1 MRNLSRAVPFLL
13 LILLISPAEAAGV
26 SINEIAWTGTLSSYN
41 DEWIELYNST
51 EQEISLEGWIL
62 KTADDGIKINLL
74 GKISQNGFYL
84 LERTGDETVPEIAA
98 DQIYAGALGNTG
110 ERLEL
115 SDGSGEVIDS
125 VECQSGWAAGDNSTK
140 QTMEKIGINEWQT
153 SKEVGG
159 TPRSQNS
166 TINDNILD
174 VEKIT
179 ESNIES
185 YPQGVIFS
193 EILPSAIGQDEENEW
208 IEILNQNN
216 SDVELAG
223 WMVEDVTG
231 RIKRYIFPNNTIIG
245 PGEYLIISRLATKIT
260 LNNAGDGLRLFW
272 PNEEMIDSVDFGDT
286 SNGLSYGLVDWKWQ
300 WISSPTPGTKNMA
313 PAAEDEFA
321 DNTTTSGIP
330 AAKDLIKNN
339 DSPALAGISTIT
351 ESHSFLLPLT
361 ISLGM
366 AISAGA
372 ILLTIKKKLG
382 KK

>member
-1 MRNLSRAVPFLL
+1 MRNLSRVAPFLL
-13 LILLISPAEAAGV
+13 LILPISPVEAAGV
-26 SINEIAWTGTLSSYN
+26 SINEIAWMGTLSSYN
-41 DEWIELYNST
+41 DEWIELHNST

-62 KTADDGIKINLL
+62 KTADEGIKINLL

-179 ESNIES
+179 ESNIKS

-208 IEILNQNN
+208 T
-216 SDVELAG
+216 VA
-223 WMVEDVTG
+223 
-231 RIKRYIFPNNTIIG
+231 TIQQT
-245 PGEYLIISRLATKIT
+245 R
-260 LNNAGDGLRLFW
+260 
-272 PNEEMIDSVDFGDT
+272 
-286 SNGLSYGLVDWKWQ
+286 
-300 WISSPTPGTKNMA
+300 ISSVY
-313 PAAEDEFA
+313 
-321 DNTTTSGIP
+321 
-330 AAKDLIKNN
+330 L
-339 DSPALAGISTIT
+339 
-351 ESHSFLLPLT
+351 
-361 ISLGM
+361 
-366 AISAGA
+366 
-372 ILLTIKKKLG
+372 
-382 KK
+382 